1 MRMTMALLLGF
12 LLLSGCDNTKE
23 PGTNQADNDANRTP
37 ATPIHKPTRIRI
49 ELKKSAP
56 QCEGDG
62 CPHVHIAWLNYEKQP
77 VLNKAIETRLASMLV
92 RMEGDATHDGSIE
105 GLADAFLADAA
116 DIAMASEQGWEL
128 SATVKQ
134 QRCENGLLTLSMES
148 YEYTGGAHGQPN
160 VGYFHWDVDNQQW
173 LQLNDLL
180 IPGQQEHFWGLAQQA
195 HTNWLDDQ
203 DLDDNFRD
211 SWPFEKTDDVF
222 FNDKGMVLQYNVYHI
237 APYAMGQP
245 QLTLPYEQLAGIVRE
260 NYLPQP

>member
-23 PGTNQADNDANRTP
+23 PGTNQAKSDTSNTP
-37 ATPIHKPTRIRI
+37 AKTTHKPTRIRI

-62 CPHVHIAWLNYEKQP
+62 CPHVHITWLNYEKQP

-116 DIAMASEQGWEL
+116 DIAMASEQDWEL

-134 QRCENGLLTLSMES
+134 QRYENGLLTLSMES

-160 VGYFHWDVDNQQW
+160 VGYFHWDVVNQQW

-180 IPGQQEHFWGLAQQA
+180 VPGQQEAFWAQAQQA
-195 HTNWLDDQ
+195 HTNWLDAQ

-211 SWPFEKTDDVF
+211 SWPFEQTDDAF
-222 FNDKGMVLQYNVYHI
+222 FNKKGLILQYNVYHI

-245 QLTLPYEQLAGIVRE
+245 QLTLPYDALKGVVRE
-260 NYLPQP
+260 TYLP